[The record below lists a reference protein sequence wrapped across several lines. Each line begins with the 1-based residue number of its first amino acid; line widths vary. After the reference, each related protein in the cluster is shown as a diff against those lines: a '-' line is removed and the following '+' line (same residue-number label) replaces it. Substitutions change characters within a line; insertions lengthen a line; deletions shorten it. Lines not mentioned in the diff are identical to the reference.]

1 MPQSINCQIDDF
13 KNLWITK
20 NKQLAVLK
28 KWSNNTALAFDE
40 TLKKDSSIQKWIL
53 ERNGLNSLSE
63 FKDWLLNRDRIL
75 DAGCGNGRV
84 TALLQANC
92 DKSQEIIGIDLSS
105 AEIAKSN
112 LSSLENV
119 EVYKR
124 DLLGDL
130 SEIGKFDLIYCQ
142 EVLHHTSDPFGAF
155 SNLCSRLNPSG
166 EIAIYVYKVKAPVES
181 LQMTIYED
189 SYLIF
194 LMRKQ

>member
-1 MPQSINCQIDDF
+1 MPD
-13 KNLWITK
+13 
-20 NKQLAVLK
+20 A
-28 KWSNNTALAFDE
+28 E
-40 TLKKDSSIQKWIL
+40 M
-53 ERNGLNSLSE
+53 EESLH
-63 FKDWLLNRDRIL
+63 
-75 DAGCGNGRV
+75 
-84 TALLQANC
+84 ANC

-155 SNLCSRLNPSG
+155 SNL
-166 EIAIYVYKVKAPVES
+166 
-181 LQMTIYED
+181 
-189 SYLIF
+189 
-194 LMRKQ
+194 

>member
-1 MPQSINCQIDDF
+1 MTL

-119 EVYKR
+119 EVYKK

-166 EIAIYVYKVKAPVES
+166 EIAIYVYKVKAPVRV
-181 LQMTIYED
+181 Y
-189 SYLIF
+189 
-194 LMRKQ
+194 R